1 MIISR
6 LSAYLQQH
14 HRASLHDMALALDTD
29 AEALRSM
36 LTVLE
41 RKGRV
46 SRLPSGTSCSGG
58 CGKCQPHTVEIY
70 EWTGGPT
77 QTGQPALAQFLA
89 PTIPVRACASSV

>member
-14 HRASLHDMALALDTD
+14 QRASLQDMALGLDTD
-29 AEALRSM
+29 AEALRNM
-36 LTVLE
+36 LSVLE

-70 EWTGGPT
+70 EWTGSA
-77 QTGQPALAQFLA
+77 QAGQSNLAQNTTPA
-89 PTIPVRACASSV
+89 IPIRTCSGNT

>member
-14 HRASLHDMALALDTD
+14 QRASLHDMALGLDTD
-29 AEALRSM
+29 AEALRNM
-36 LTVLE
+36 LSVLE

-70 EWTGGPT
+70 EWTGPA
-77 QTGQPALAQFLA
+77 QPGQPALVQGLA
-89 PTIPVRACASSV
+89 AVVPIHTCSSHA

>member
-14 HRASLHDMALALDTD
+14 QRASLHDMALGLDTD

-36 LTVLE
+36 LAVLE

-70 EWTGGPT
+70 EWTGSAPVAPST
-77 QTGQPALAQFLA
+77 LNQHLAA
-89 PTIPVRACASSV
+89 SIPIQAGTSSI

>member
-14 HRASLHDMALALDTD
+14 QRASLHDMALGLDTD
-29 AEALRSM
+29 AEALRNM
-36 LTVLE
+36 LSVLE

-46 SRLPSGTSCSGG
+46 SRLPSGTPCSGG

-70 EWTGGPT
+70 EWTGS
-77 QTGQPALAQFLA
+77 ALADLPA
-89 PTIPVRACASSV
+89 PNQLVTPSILIHSCASHG

>member
-14 HRASLHDMALALDTD
+14 QRASLHDMALGLDTD
-29 AEALRSM
+29 AEALRNM

-46 SRLPSGTSCSGG
+46 SRLPSGTSCSSG

-70 EWTGGPT
+70 EWTGPT
-77 QTGQPALAQFLA
+77 PVDPSTLNQHLAASIPIQTCTNNA
-89 PTIPVRACASSV
+89 